1 MRRRNPSSHAKGP
14 TIDLLEDLI
23 QRCHQRH
30 QNPLRQRQTVVAPAL
45 DKGRVFHFMVHC
57 ARQYPVRLYELQQ
70 ARISAMPIGRAPDFD
85 DGPRR
90 FSDERF
96 LRRHLLHG
104 RAVELWERSWG
115 IQVCTGTPSAR
126 DGAQWHDLDFKYEAI
141 CAAPGVV
148 LSCIKAL
155 VNAVVNPL
163 LTMTKSGGLRFS
175 CRVLN
180 YLHPNTDEAQ
190 AYIYKHTPTH
200 EDPQHRDVYLE
211 FLGESGYSRWDARYE
226 ILLGNLLDP
235 PIIARELLFASIDP
249 LRDVLHQ
256 PVPLEEKDLKPTSQV
271 ATVAPPLLD
280 SYNLNLASQA
290 FLKRGFTYVEHNDNV
305 HYWTLSDAKVGTE
318 YVSLW
323 EDTDGVWIRASTPNT
338 GLPTQAALLTDVWD
352 DTGIL
357 PPLPSTGLPVTDKVL
372 AVREGSLSPL
382 AIKRPSAVVR
392 KPETDNTVYRT
403 LEENAA
409 EIQRVFNA
417 DAHILGLTAETG
429 AGKNYGAESYVL
441 NGGEICLN
449 AKPVLADEAEQRF
462 EKRNVQSV
470 TRWRPRKYLWEEV
483 EKVPVA
489 ERMTNP
495 FQRGNVCEDAAR
507 CGALEEK
514 GGNPDECI
522 CPQCPVY
529 AECQKRG
536 YLSQSTPLEH
546 SAVQILQRPQVF
558 VNPRYAKLVEKI
570 LTPVNGRDRLCI
582 VDEVAPEELFIPCD
596 VSKKTLEAWAVDWQ
610 GNILGNFAN
619 ELLNALEIRDDL
631 DDNVVGRIRAVM
643 QAFEIHEETL
653 VEQMCQVNIP
663 GKIVPRDGVD
673 AETGQ
678 TLIDWTIEFEGGIS
692 AYIPLDDDATERLMA
707 QQQSHFSN
715 IEVKVPMSMTQAIE
729 LGILDTSTLGN
740 IQVFPTVYQDPNW
753 TLWHQLKR
761 FFAYYRRDADAP
773 ILWSDPI
780 IEFWVP
786 PILHANVKRL
796 LFMSSS
802 FSERDLHRAFPDED
816 IEITHIKP
824 TAWVTGNRVF
834 QIRTDICSR
843 HTLLN
848 YDTDWDILGMSQTGQ
863 RLFLGIAAEIER
875 DPSVKHAIITT
886 TPITRHLRGIAAK
899 ENVCLVTDFKAELPD
914 TVFEAADVTWIVS
927 TPQWSPGLFWRRSQ
941 ILFGNEEKPLCYE
954 GESSGETQPSSYKDE
969 RVHSVYKRH
978 VFNLLTQIVGKV
990 GLGHLSNKTVV
1001 LLTDMPL
1008 PNITD
1013 RPETMLFDWEDFE
1026 VAGGLEKLPEVIA
1039 EREHFE
1045 IARANL
1051 TAASDRRKVQQVL
1064 GISKTHA
1071 NRLLRKLRGGKIERV
1086 PIQAQI
1092 LTSLSDS
1099 EKTTAELVAAI
1110 DGHPSS
1116 IRNELKRLLNS
1127 GEIIKVR
1134 RAVYAIHK

>member
-1 MRRRNPSSHAKGP
+1 M
-14 TIDLLEDLI
+14 DLLENLI

-30 QNPLRQRQTVVAPAL
+30 QKPLRQRQTVVAPAL

-70 ARISAMPIGRAPDFD
+70 AHISAMPIGRAPNFEN
-85 DGPRR
+85 GPRSL
-90 FSDERF
+90 SDKRAF
-96 LRRHLLHG
+96 RHQRLYG
-104 RAVELWERSWG
+104 WSVALWKRSWG
-115 IQVCTGTPSAR
+115 LQVCTGTPSER
-126 DGAQWHDLDFKYEAI
+126 DGAQWHDLNFRYEAI
-141 CAAPGVV
+141 CAAPDAV
-148 LSCIKAL
+148 LMCIKSL

-163 LTMTKSGGLRFS
+163 LTLTKSGGLRFS

-190 AYIYKHTPTH
+190 AYIYKHTPTDK
-200 EDPQHRDVYLE
+200 DPQHRDVYLE
-211 FLGESGYSRWDARYE
+211 ILGESGYSRWDARYE

-256 PVPLEEKDLKPTSQV
+256 PVPVGEKGLESAVKT
-271 ATVAPPLLD
+271 APVVPFLD
-280 SYNLNLASQA
+280 SHNLNLANEA
-290 FLKRGFTYVEHNDNV
+290 FLRRGFTYRQQEAGFHRW
-305 HYWTLSDAKVGTE
+305 YLSDTQVDNGQ
-318 YVSLW
+318 VSLW
-323 EDTDGVWIRASTPNT
+323 EDTDGVWVRASTPNT

-357 PPLPSTGLPVTDKVL
+357 PSVPAIGLSVNDKVL

-392 KPETDNTVYRT
+392 KPETDNTVYGT

-409 EIQRVFNA
+409 EMQRVFNA
-417 DAHILGLTAETG
+417 DARILGLTAETG

-441 NGGEICLN
+441 NGGAICLN
-449 AKPVLADEAEQRF
+449 AKPVLADEAEPRF

-489 ERMTNP
+489 ERMTTP

-507 CGALEEK
+507 CDALEEK
-514 GGNPDECI
+514 GGNPSESI

-529 AECQKRG
+529 TECQERG
-536 YLSQSTPLEH
+536 YLSQSTTLKH

-558 VNPRYAKLVEKI
+558 VNPRYAELVGKI

-582 VDEVAPEELFIPCD
+582 VDEVAPEELFIPCNI
-596 VSKKTLEAWAVDWQ
+596 SKKTLEAWAVDWQ

-631 DDNVVGRIRAVM
+631 DDNVVGRIRAAM

-663 GKIVPRDGVD
+663 GKIVPRDVVD

-678 TLIDWTIEFEGGIS
+678 TLIDWAIEFEGGIS
-692 AYIPLDDDATERLMA
+692 GYIPLDDDTTERLMA
-707 QQQSHFSN
+707 EQQPHFLN

-729 LGILDTSTLGN
+729 LGILDTTTLGN
-740 IQVFPTVYQDPNW
+740 IQAFPTVYQDPNW

-773 ILWSDPI
+773 ILWSGPI

-786 PILHANVKRL
+786 PILHPNVKRL

-816 IEITHIKP
+816 IEVTHIKP
-824 TAWVTGNRVF
+824 PAWVTGNRVF

-843 HTLLN
+843 HALLN

-875 DPSVKHAIITT
+875 DSSVKHAIITT
-886 TPITRHLRGIAAK
+886 TPITKHLRGIAAK

-927 TPQWSPGLFWRRSQ
+927 TPQWNPGLFWRRSQ

-954 GESSGETQPSSYKDE
+954 GESSREMQPSSYKDE

-990 GLGHLSNKTVV
+990 GLGRLSNKTVV
-1001 LLTDMPL
+1001 LLTDMPP

-1013 RPETMLFDWEDFE
+1013 RPETLLFDWEDFE
-1026 VAGGLEKLPEVIA
+1026 IAGGLEKLPEVIA

-1045 IARANL
+1045 TARANL

-1071 NRLLRKLRGGKIERV
+1071 NRLLMKLRGGKIERV
-1086 PIQAQI
+1086 PFHTQI
-1092 LTSLSDS
+1092 CSLLSEG
-1099 EKTTAELVAAI
+1099 EKTTAEIVAAI
-1110 DGHPSS
+1110 DGHPNA
-1116 IRNELKRLLNS
+1116 IKNELKSLVDS
-1127 GEIIKVR
+1127 GEIVKVR